1 MRDHIQILTLLSRE
15 RLWRDVNQVLQRK
28 RKVIR
33 QLSKVSRSNEEAARV
48 AELRD
53 ELQHWR
59 NLRRTLHTTSN
70 LPDYPGFALA
80 GPDLVP
86 VTAPNQWLRTL
97 WEDGTTSSWHTLRK
111 YAYDLGDYF
120 DYLVGK
126 CSWQDINH
134 NLLVSYRYELEQR
147 GLTAST
153 IQARLIAVGRFY
165 RFATHQWFIRKNPVK
180 YESVESNVPENTEF
194 VGIRTKK
201 RREIPTVAY
210 DHPTRRERRHAV
222 PRFIEHET
230 VLDLLEAIPSERD
243 RLIVRVLYESGIRR
257 SECAAIK
264 ITDLPTRTEVE
275 SQKQNSRLAKRC
287 EFDVV
292 GKGNCIRSVGIGWP
306 LFFAIDRWRQRE
318 RAAILRKH
326 QIDKEQ
332 DHGYLFVNQYGRPI
346 QPVTLN
352 HIFNRMS
359 ERVGFRVT
367 PHMLRH
373 SFAVT
378 KRRFDEAAGVRQS
391 LRGVQLELGHRGLD
405 TTEKY
410 YDHLSSAEKALEDA
424 SNQTRYDLSRPRK
437 KDEKKAKK

>member
-1 MRDHIQILTLLSRE
+1 
-15 RLWRDVNQVLQRK
+15 
-28 RKVIR
+28 
-33 QLSKVSRSNEEAARV
+33 
-48 AELRD
+48 
-53 ELQHWR
+53 
-59 NLRRTLHTTSN
+59 
-70 LPDYPGFALA
+70 
-80 GPDLVP
+80 
-86 VTAPNQWLRTL
+86 
-97 WEDGTTSSWHTLRK
+97 
-111 YAYDLGDYF
+111 
-120 DYLVGK
+120 
-126 CSWQDINH
+126 
-134 NLLVSYRYELEQR
+134 
-147 GLTAST
+147 
-153 IQARLIAVGRFY
+153 
-165 RFATHQWFIRKNPVK
+165 
-180 YESVESNVPENTEF
+180 
-194 VGIRTKK
+194 
-201 RREIPTVAY
+201 
-210 DHPTRRERRHAV
+210 
-222 PRFIEHET
+222 
-230 VLDLLEAIPSERD
+230 
-243 RLIVRVLYESGIRR
+243 
-257 SECAAIK
+257 
-264 ITDLPTRTEVE
+264 
-275 SQKQNSRLAKRC
+275 
-287 EFDVV
+287 
-292 GKGNCIRSVGIGWP
+292 GIGWP